1 MLFLKFAEE
10 KMHTETKNTLN
21 GVDHKSNFRNTT
33 WRRQTIWQTQQD
45 DEDKNAESDFDL
57 EED

>member
-1 MLFLKFAEE
+1 
-10 KMHTETKNTLN
+10 MHTETKNTLN

-33 WRRQTIWQTQQD
+33 WRRQTIWLPSQQD